1 MTQQFRLNDRAI
13 LASATISLFSGEKTD
28 KRVAEEVARNHNTTA
43 TDAGRFQKAIISK
56 KALEPIKKIAGD
68 IRAAHARRT
77 LPWLNTGERLL
88 PLAGYE
94 EYGEEIATLRA
105 QFETEVERFI
115 SLYPTLIEDARKR
128 LNGMFDEADY
138 PPVAELRDRFQIDLK
153 VMPLP
158 DTRSWITDEVQAM
171 LGEQAEVLRD
181 AAETRLR
188 MAVDDAT
195 KDIFD
200 RIATVT
206 GHMAT
211 KLKGYNP
218 DTEGRPEGVFRDSLV
233 ENVRALYDL
242 IPQLNFAG
250 DPRIEE
256 LREAMRVLT
265 HHDADTLR
273 ADAAFRT
280 ETAAAADALYQQA
293 LALLG

>member
-1 MTQQFRLNDRAI
+1 MTHFQLSDRAL
-13 LASATISLFSGEKTD
+13 LASATISLFSGEKVD

-43 TDAGRFQKAIISK
+43 SDAGRFNKAIISK

-94 EYGEEIATLRA
+94 QYGEEIAGLRA
-105 QFETEVERFI
+105 AFEREVENFI
-115 SLYPTLIEDARKR
+115 SLYPTLIEDARRR

-138 PPVAELRDRFQIDLK
+138 PPVSELRDRFQIELK
-153 VMPLP
+153 IMPLP
-158 DTRSWITDEVQAM
+158 NTRSWITDEIKAV
-171 LGEQAEVLRD
+171 LGAQAEELRE
-181 AAETRLR
+181 AAEERLQV
-188 MAVDDAT
+188 AVQDAT
-195 KDIFD
+195 KDIFT
-200 RIATVT
+200 RIAAVT

-233 ENVRALYDL
+233 ENVRELYALLPALNFTGD
-242 IPQLNFAG
+242 PQLEA
-250 DPRIEE
+250 
-256 LREAMRVLT
+256 LRAEMHALT

-273 ADAAFRT
+273 ADAAFRS
-280 ETAAAADALYQQA
+280 ETAEAADAIYQKA
-293 LALLG
+293 MALLG